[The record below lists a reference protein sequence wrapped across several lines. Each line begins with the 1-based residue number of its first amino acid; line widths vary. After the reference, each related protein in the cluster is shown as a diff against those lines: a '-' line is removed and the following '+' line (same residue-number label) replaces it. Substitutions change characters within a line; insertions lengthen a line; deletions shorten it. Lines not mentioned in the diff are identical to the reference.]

1 MKELP
6 TSTIK
11 RTQTILKS
19 GIKAGSKKAFSIS
32 KRAFLSKESYKKEK
46 EDTNKE
52 IAKELF
58 QNISLLK
65 GTAVKVAQALSMH
78 NILPKEVSQELSK
91 SYNQI
96 SPINKALVVKIL
108 KDEYKKEYKEVFKD
122 FKLSAFASASLGQ
135 VHKATTFDGEKL
147 AIKLQYPSIDK
158 TIKSDI
164 KLLKKLSFSKNILR
178 IIKEVEERLYEE
190 IDYENELKNNI
201 EAFDRFKKL
210 DVIVPKVY
218 KKFSTKHILA
228 TSFIEGDDLY
238 SWLMKNP
245 SKKQKTKI
253 ANQMFSLFTHS
264 IFKHKKI
271 QADPNPANF
280 IITKDNRL
288 AMIDFG
294 CMKEFDDEFIKTYKS
309 IFHTYLCEDKEKIL
323 TTYKEIGFIIFSILN
338 FSSKQ

>member
-1 MKELP
+1 
-6 TSTIK
+6 
-11 RTQTILKS
+11 
-19 GIKAGSKKAFSIS
+19 
-32 KRAFLSKESYKKEK
+32 
-46 EDTNKE
+46 
-52 IAKELF
+52 
-58 QNISLLK
+58 
-65 GTAVKVAQALSMH
+65 
-78 NILPKEVSQELSK
+78 
-91 SYNQI
+91 
-96 SPINKALVVKIL
+96 
-108 KDEYKKEYKEVFKD
+108 
-122 FKLSAFASASLGQ
+122 LGQ

-201 EAFDRFKKL
+201 ETFDRFKKL

-218 KKFSTKHILA
+218 KRFSTKHILA

-323 TTYKEIGFIIFSILN
+323 TTYKEIGFIKDKKLISDEMFEKKILPFNRWAIEPFLHQKYIFTKEYLDEGVKYAGVWTKKEFVVLRDFVFLDRTIHGL
-338 FSSKQ
+338 FSLFEKMDAEIDMRVFREYVGFN

>member
-19 GIKAGSKKAFSIS
+19 GFKAGSKKAFSIS

-108 KDEYKKEYKEVFKD
+108 KDEYKKEYKEVFITPPTN
-122 FKLSAFASASLGQ
+122 KL
-135 VHKATTFDGEKL
+135 
-147 AIKLQYPSIDK
+147 
-158 TIKSDI
+158 
-164 KLLKKLSFSKNILR
+164 NI
-178 IIKEVEERLYEE
+178 
-190 IDYENELKNNI
+190 
-201 EAFDRFKKL
+201 
-210 DVIVPKVY
+210 
-218 KKFSTKHILA
+218 
-228 TSFIEGDDLY
+228 
-238 SWLMKNP
+238 
-245 SKKQKTKI
+245 
-253 ANQMFSLFTHS
+253 
-264 IFKHKKI
+264 
-271 QADPNPANF
+271 
-280 IITKDNRL
+280 
-288 AMIDFG
+288 
-294 CMKEFDDEFIKTYKS
+294 
-309 IFHTYLCEDKEKIL
+309 
-323 TTYKEIGFIIFSILN
+323 
-338 FSSKQ
+338 